1 VFISPIID
9 RELQIAL
16 RNREVAASG
25 GDDTDTWARGKGWLT
40 GRFIYDNT
48 LYRFK
53 ADRLSGR
60 FLIQNETQKPTKLMK
75 NTLNSVMGKLAAVV
89 AFLMMIGA
97 AQAQTNFYDDFE
109 EGNVNN
115 WTVAPSSAAM
125 PLATGTNAVPTNG
138 NYSIEMTNS
147 LCKVYANLPSVI
159 TAESMKY
166 TVYYYDDSGTA
177 ARAYGETR
185 SYTGGSY
192 AVGGLSQDLMIGKYN
207 SVSLPG
213 EVYDGTKYQGRMA
226 DGTLNGYFNLNLP
239 GCPNRK
245 TGWHKLQIEQ
255 GLMDS
260 GDLVISFYVDGVL
273 GRVFTNN
280 DSPAW
285 NVTTLGSVAA
295 GTTAGNA
302 WFDGVQVVSG
312 ETYITTQPVGV
323 TNQAGNDITL
333 SVNAIG
339 DAGALSY
346 QWYQSGTNLAGAT
359 TAMLTITNAQP
370 SNSGNYTVTVSNY
383 LDIKTSVVA
392 PVLVTPL
399 PTTTISISLGG
410 TNVILNW
417 TGSHTLQSAPAATG
431 PFNAVPGPILTGP
444 YTNNVSASAQFF
456 RLLN

>member
-1 VFISPIID
+1 MAAAAM
-9 RELQIAL
+9 AL
-16 RNREVAASG
+16 L
-25 GDDTDTWARGKGWLT
+25 TLAR
-40 GRFIYDNT
+40 
-48 LYRFK
+48 
-53 ADRLSGR
+53 
-60 FLIQNETQKPTKLMK
+60 
-75 NTLNSVMGKLAAVV
+75 V
-89 AFLMMIGA
+89 

-109 EGNVNN
+109 EGNLNN
-115 WTVAPSSAAM
+115 WTVATASAPM
-125 PLATGTNAVPTNG
+125 PLQTGTNIVPVGG

-166 TVYYYDDSGTA
+166 TCYYYDDSGTA

-185 SYTGGSY
+185 SCTGGSY

-255 GLMDS
+255 GLLDS

-280 DSPAW
+280 DSPAR

-295 GTTAGNA
+295 GTTVGNA
-302 WFDGVQVVSG
+302 WFDGVSVISG
-312 ETYITTQPVGV
+312 EAYITTQPVGV
-323 TNQAGNDITL
+323 TNTPGNDVTL

-346 QWYQSGTNLAGAT
+346 QWYQNGTNLSGAT
-359 TAMLTITNAQP
+359 SATLDIPNAQP
-370 SNSGNYTVTVSNY
+370 SNSGNYTVTASNY
-383 LDIKTSVVA
+383 LDIKTSVIA
-392 PVLVTPL
+392 PVLIVS
-399 PTTTISISLGG
+399 PTTTIGISLSG
-410 TNVILNW
+410 TNVVLNW

-431 PFNAVPGPILTGP
+431 PFNAVPGPVLTGP
-444 YTNNVSASAQFF
+444 YTNNIAASAQFF